1 MKRTRDFNRAPVA
14 RPDQSRNELLR
25 DHFAAAD

>member
-14 RPDQSRNELLR
+14 RPDQFRNELLR